1 MSVYEVNSNNELI
14 LNNSD
19 SFIGNINPYR
29 YKDYYFGNE
38 SKLYCLNS
46 RHYSWL
52 IRKYKMINK
61 SIISTKKCV
70 FKRMIKIFCA
80 T

>member
-1 MSVYEVNSNNELI
+1 MSVYEVNSNNEII

-29 YKDYYFGNE
+29 YKDYYCDNE
-38 SKLYCLNS
+38 SKLYYLNS

-52 IRKYKMINK
+52 I
-61 SIISTKKCV
+61 
-70 FKRMIKIFCA
+70 
-80 T
+80 